1 MRLNAFAA
9 MIGALAMAATSVSA
23 QDTYPSRP
31 VTLSHGFGAGGN
43 SDTVARIIAPAL
55 AERLGQQVI
64 VEPRVGAG
72 GNLATDRVVKA
83 DPDGYN
89 LIVLTGG
96 HAVGGA
102 LYKALPF
109 DPVDDLQM
117 LSTLIYFPFVISVR
131 KDHRF
136 QSLADLVAEAKAKPK
151 TITFSSVGVGST
163 QHLAGELLASLA
175 GIELVHVPYRGGQAP
190 VTDLLGGRIDV
201 MIDTLTVTRPQ
212 LNAGT
217 IRGLAVTSLS
227 PWPSL
232 PGIPAAADTVKG
244 YDVRSWMGVAT
255 TKGVPESQVKRLNAD
270 ILYALQQPQVR
281 DKLEAI
287 GNEVRGSTPEEM
299 RAWVAGEVA
308 KWRKVI
314 DEAQVERR

>member
-9 MIGALAMAATSVSA
+9 MIGALAMAAISASA
-23 QDTYPSRP
+23 QDSYPSRP

-151 TITFSSVGVGST
+151 TVTFSSVGVGST

-212 LNAGT
+212 LDAGT

-232 PGIPAAADTVKG
+232 PGIPVAADTVKG

>member
-1 MRLNAFAA
+1 MRLTAA
-9 MIGALAMAATSVSA
+9 VACIAMLAVPASVAA
-23 QDTYPSRP
+23 QEKYPSRP
-31 VTLSHGFGAGGN
+31 ITLSHGFGAGGN
-43 SDTVARIIAPAL
+43 SDTVARIIAPVL
-55 AERLGQQVI
+55 AERLGQQVL

-72 GNLATDRVVKA
+72 GNLATDRVTKA
-83 DPDGYN
+83 APDGYN

-96 HAVGGA
+96 HAVSGA

-109 DPVDDLQM
+109 HPVDDLQM

-131 KDHRF
+131 NDHRF
-136 QSLADLVAEAKAKPK
+136 KSLADLVAEAKAKPK
-151 TITFSSVGVGST
+151 TITYSSVGVGST

-212 LNAGT
+212 LAAGT
-217 IRGLAVTSLS
+217 IRGLAVTS
-227 PWPSL
+227 PAAWPSL
-232 PGIPAAADTVKG
+232 PGIPAAADTVNG

-255 TKGVPESQVKRLNAD
+255 TKGVPEPIVKTLNAD

-281 DKLEAI
+281 DKLEGI

-299 RAWVAGEVA
+299 RTWVAGEIA

-314 DEAQVERR
+314 DDAKVERQ

>member
-1 MRLNAFAA
+1 MRFTAIAA
-9 MIGALAMAATSVSA
+9 CIAALAVPAGAAA
-23 QDTYPSRP
+23 QEKYPSRP
-31 VTLSHGFGAGGN
+31 ITLSHGFGAGGN
-43 SDTVARIIAPAL
+43 SDTVARIIAPVL
-55 AERLGQQVI
+55 AERLGQQVL

-72 GNLATDRVVKA
+72 GNLATDRVAKA
-83 DPDGYN
+83 APDGYN

-96 HAVGGA
+96 HAVSGA
-102 LYKALPF
+102 LYKSLPF
-109 DPVDDLQM
+109 HPVDDLQM

-151 TITFSSVGVGST
+151 TITYSSVGVGST
-163 QHLAGELLASLA
+163 QHLGGELLASLA

-212 LNAGT
+212 LAAGT
-217 IRGLAVTSLS
+217 VRGLAVTS
-227 PWPSL
+227 PATWPSL

-255 TKGVPESQVKRLNAD
+255 TKGVPEPIVKTLNAE

-281 DKLEAI
+281 DKLEGI

-299 RAWVAGEVA
+299 RTWIAGEIA

-314 DEAQVERR
+314 DDAKVERQ

>member
-1 MRLNAFAA
+1 MRLAAFAVLL
-9 MIGALAMAATSVSA
+9 GAVAAATAAIA

-31 VTLSHGFGAGGN
+31 ITLSHGFGAGGN

-55 AERLGQQVI
+55 AERLGQQVV

-83 DPDGYN
+83 EPDGYN

-96 HAVGGA
+96 HAVSGA
-102 LYKALPF
+102 LYKTLPF

-131 KDHRF
+131 QDHRF
-136 QSLADLVAEAKAKPK
+136 RTLADLVAEARAKPG
-151 TITFSSVGVGST
+151 TVTFSSVGVGST

-217 IRGLAVTSLS
+217 IRGIAVTSQS
-227 PWPSL
+227 QWPGL

-255 TKGVPESQVKRLNAD
+255 TKGVPERQVKRLNAD

-281 DKLEAI
+281 DKFEAI

-299 RAWVAGEVA
+299 REWVAGEVA

-314 DEAQVERR
+314 DAAKVERR

>member
-1 MRLNAFAA
+1 MRFGAIAACIAAFAVPA
-9 MIGALAMAATSVSA
+9 NAAA
-23 QDTYPSRP
+23 QEKYPSRP
-31 VTLSHGFGAGGN
+31 ITLSHGFGAGGN
-43 SDTVARIIAPAL
+43 SDTVARIIAPVL
-55 AERLGQQVI
+55 AERLGQQVL

-72 GNLATDRVVKA
+72 GNLATDRVAKA
-83 DPDGYN
+83 APDGYN

-96 HAVGGA
+96 HAVSGA

-109 DPVDDLQM
+109 HPVDDLQM

-151 TITFSSVGVGST
+151 TITYSSVGVGST

-175 GIELVHVPYRGGQAP
+175 GIELVHIPYRGGQAP

-212 LNAGT
+212 LAAGT
-217 IRGLAVTSLS
+217 IRGLAVTSPS
-227 PWPSL
+227 AWPGL

-255 TKGVPESQVKRLNAD
+255 TKGVPEPIVKQLNAE

-281 DKLEAI
+281 DKLEGI

-299 RAWVAGEVA
+299 RTWVAGEIA

-314 DEAQVERR
+314 DDAKVERQ

>member
-1 MRLNAFAA
+1 MRLTVFAA
-9 MIGALAMAATSVSA
+9 LCCALAVTGAAVA
-23 QDTYPSRP
+23 QDNYPSRSI
-31 VTLSHGFGAGGN
+31 TLSHGFGAGGN
-43 SDTVARIIAPAL
+43 SDTVARIIAPVL

-72 GNLATDRVVKA
+72 GNLATDRIVKA
-83 DPDGYN
+83 EPDGYN

-96 HAVGGA
+96 HAVSGA

-109 DPVDDLQM
+109 HPVDDLQM

-131 KDHRF
+131 NDHRF

-201 MIDTLTVTRPQ
+201 MVDTLTVTRPQ

-217 IRGLAVTSLS
+217 IRGLAVTSPT

-255 TKGVPESQVKRLNAD
+255 TKGVPEPRVNTLNAE
-270 ILYALQQPQVR
+270 ILYALKQPQVR

-287 GNEVRGSTPEEM
+287 GNEVRGSTPDEM

-314 DEAQVERR
+314 DAAKVERQ

>member
-1 MRLNAFAA
+1 MRLS
-9 MIGALAMAATSVSA
+9 ALAAFVAVLAAPAGAVT
-23 QDTYPSRP
+23 QEKYPSRP
-31 VTLSHGFGAGGN
+31 ITLSHGFGAGGN
-43 SDTVARIIAPAL
+43 SDTIARIVAPVL

-72 GNLATDRVVKA
+72 GNLATDRVAKA
-83 DPDGYN
+83 APDGYN

-96 HAVGGA
+96 HAVSGA

-109 DPVDDLQM
+109 HPVDDLQM
-117 LSTLIYFPFVISVR
+117 LSTLIYFPFVISVQ

-136 QSLADLVAEAKAKPK
+136 QSLADLVAEARAKPR
-151 TITFSSVGVGST
+151 TITYSSVGVGST

-217 IRGLAVTSLS
+217 IRGLAVTSPA

-232 PGIPAAADTVKG
+232 PGIPSAADTIKG
-244 YDVRSWMGVAT
+244 YDVRSWMGIAT
-255 TKGVPESQVKRLNAD
+255 TKGVPEPLVKTLNAE

-281 DKLEAI
+281 DKFEAI
-287 GNEVRGSTPEEM
+287 GNEVRGSTPDEM
-299 RAWVAGEVA
+299 RTWVAGEIA

-314 DEAQVERR
+314 DDAKVERQ

>member
-1 MRLNAFAA
+1 MRLTAVAA
-9 MIGALAMAATSVSA
+9 LVAALVIPAGALA
-23 QDTYPSRP
+23 QEKYPSRP
-31 VTLSHGFGAGGN
+31 ITLSHGFGAGGN
-43 SDTVARIIAPAL
+43 SDTVARIIGPVL
-55 AERLGQQVI
+55 AERLSQQVV

-72 GNLATDRVVKA
+72 GNLATDRVAKA
-83 DPDGYN
+83 APDGYN

-96 HAVGGA
+96 HAVSGA

-109 DPVDDLQM
+109 HPVDDLQM

-136 QSLADLVAEAKAKPK
+136 QSLADLVAEARAKPK
-151 TITFSSVGVGST
+151 TITYSSVGVGST

-217 IRGLAVTSLS
+217 IRGLAVTS
-227 PWPSL
+227 PAAWPSL

-244 YDVRSWMGVAT
+244 YDVRSWMGIAT
-255 TKGVPESQVKRLNAD
+255 TKGVPEPIVKQLNAD

-287 GNEVRGSTPEEM
+287 GNEVRGSTPDEM
-299 RAWVAGEVA
+299 RSWVAGEIA

-314 DEAQVERR
+314 DDAKVERQ

>member
-1 MRLNAFAA
+1 MRLTAIAA
-9 MIGALAMAATSVSA
+9 CIAALAMPAGVAA
-23 QDTYPSRP
+23 QDKYPSRP
-31 VTLSHGFGAGGN
+31 ITLSHGFGAGGN
-43 SDTVARIIAPAL
+43 SDTVARIIGPVL

-72 GNLATDRVVKA
+72 GNLATDRVTKA
-83 DPDGYN
+83 APDGYN

-96 HAVGGA
+96 HAVSGA

-109 DPVDDLQM
+109 HPVDDLQM

-136 QSLADLVAEAKAKPK
+136 QSLADLVAEARAKPK
-151 TITFSSVGVGST
+151 TVTYSSVGVGST

-217 IRGLAVTSLS
+217 IRGLAVTS
-227 PWPSL
+227 PAAWPSL
-232 PGIPAAADTVKG
+232 PGIPPAADTVKG
-244 YDVRSWMGVAT
+244 YDVRSWMGIAT
-255 TKGVPESQVKRLNAD
+255 TKGVPEPIVKTLNAE

-281 DKLEAI
+281 DKLETI
-287 GNEVRGSTPEEM
+287 GNEVRGSTPDDM
-299 RAWVAGEVA
+299 RTWIAGEIA

-314 DEAQVERR
+314 DDAKVERQ

>member
-1 MRLNAFAA
+1 MRLTVFATLIA
-9 MIGALAMAATSVSA
+9 VLAVPANLAA
-23 QDTYPSRP
+23 QEKYPSRP
-31 VTLSHGFGAGGN
+31 ITLSHGFGAGGN
-43 SDTVARIIAPAL
+43 SDTVARIIAPVL

-64 VEPRVGAG
+64 VEARVGAG
-72 GNLATDRVVKA
+72 GNIATERVAKA
-83 DPDGYN
+83 APDGYN

-102 LYKALPF
+102 LYKSLPF
-109 DPVDDLQM
+109 HPVDDLQM

-212 LNAGT
+212 LQAGAV
-217 IRGLAVTSLS
+217 RGLAVTSPA

-255 TKGVPESQVKRLNAD
+255 TKGVPDQLVKTLNAE
-270 ILYALQQPQVR
+270 ILYALKQPQVR

-287 GNEVRGSTPEEM
+287 GNEVRGSTPDEM
-299 RAWVAGEVA
+299 RDWVAGEVA

-314 DEAQVERR
+314 DDAKVERP

>member
-1 MRLNAFAA
+1 MRLTAFAA
-9 MIGALAMAATSVSA
+9 LIGACTLIASA
-23 QDTYPSRP
+23 VAQETYPSRP
-31 VTLSHGFGAGGN
+31 ITLSHGFGAGGN
-43 SDTVARIIAPAL
+43 SDTIARIIAPVL

-83 DPDGYN
+83 EPDGYN

-96 HAVGGA
+96 HAVSGA

-136 QSLADLVAEAKAKPK
+136 QTLADLVAEAKAKPK

-212 LNAGT
+212 LSGGT
-217 IRGLAVTSLS
+217 IRGLAVTSPE
-227 PWPSL
+227 PWPGLS
-232 PGIPAAADTVKG
+232 GIPAAADTVKG

-255 TKGVPESQVKRLNAD
+255 TKGVPDARVKMLNAE
-270 ILYALQQPQVR
+270 ILYSLKQPQVR

-299 RAWVAGEVA
+299 RVWVAGEIA
-308 KWRKVI
+308 KWRNVI
-314 DEAQVERR
+314 EAAKVERQ

>member
-1 MRLNAFAA
+1 MRLRLVAA
-9 MIGALAMAATSVSA
+9 LIAAIAVPVSVAA
-23 QDTYPSRP
+23 QDKYPSRP
-31 VTLSHGFGAGGN
+31 ITLSHGFGAGGN
-43 SDTVARIIAPAL
+43 SDTVARIIAPVL
-55 AERLGQQVI
+55 AERLGQQVL

-72 GNLATDRVVKA
+72 GNLATDRIAKA
-83 DPDGYN
+83 APDGYN

-96 HAVGGA
+96 HAVSGA
-102 LYKALPF
+102 LYKSLPF
-109 DPVDDLQM
+109 HPVDDLQM

-136 QSLADLVAEAKAKPK
+136 QSLADLVAEAKAKPQ
-151 TITFSSVGVGST
+151 TITYSSVGVGST

-217 IRGLAVTSLS
+217 VRGLAVTSPA

-255 TKGVPESQVKRLNAD
+255 TKGVPEPIVKTLNGD

-287 GNEVRGSTPEEM
+287 GNEVKGSTPDEM
-299 RAWVAGEVA
+299 RAWVAGEIA

-314 DEAQVERR
+314 DDAKVERQ